1 MERWVLFLIPH
12 YCNRGA
18 GQATFINILS
28 SLDFIQW
35 NRWYPS
41 SCFNISAAEGECFS
55 QCLMRW
61 TSAQSCISSAGS
73 GDQSIYGMATRV
85 TVTSPWAKAP
95 PERGAGHVF
104 VIVGRGSFMREV
116 IVDVCMRKHLLNE
129 WIIPYR
135 RPRTFNSHSWL
146 YYQHYWALTSVAV
159 WSNPHYPP
167 LMVSASLTPPS
178 KQASYSAWKWI
189 CPGSPSSSSSIP
201 W

>member
-1 MERWVLFLIPH
+1 
-12 YCNRGA
+12 
-18 GQATFINILS
+18 
-28 SLDFIQW
+28 
-35 NRWYPS
+35 
-41 SCFNISAAEGECFS
+41 
-55 QCLMRW
+55 
-61 TSAQSCISSAGS
+61 
-73 GDQSIYGMATRV
+73 MATRV

-167 LMVSASLTPPS
+167 LMVSASLTPPLQTS
-178 KQASYSAWKWI
+178 FIFRLKMNMSRIPFKFLFYSLIETLWRNKEQRKQFFRELLQ
-189 CPGSPSSSSSIP
+189 PSVLQRL
-201 W
+201 